1 MRRPSP
7 RTWNRAAAVEQKEC
21 AGGCAERI
29 LAGDLRAAAR
39 AISALETDQAF
50 ARELSSALWRSAQR
64 KPRLGITGSPGVGK
78 STLANA
84 LIALLRG
91 QGMRVGVVAVDP
103 SSPFSGGAVLGDR
116 VRMAVALDDPNVYI
130 RSVGSRGSL
139 GGLSSATSGIVQVL
153 EAFGV
158 DIVLIETVGMGQTGF
173 DIADISDTVALVLS
187 PESGDG
193 VQAMKAGVMEI
204 ADIYAVN
211 KADRPGADALA
222 AEVNALLSCVG
233 KPGEWQRP
241 VLKLCAKQGDGAEEL
256 LAAFNAH
263 RAFLAEYGL
272 PEERR
277 RHQIANEIKFIVE
290 GRVKS
295 LLERSPQHG
304 ELFALTCRV
313 LAGELDANEAADIL
327 LEGMAG
333 QI

>member
-1 MRRPSP
+1 MAQVHS
-7 RTWNRAAAVEQKEC
+7 
-21 AGGCAERI
+21 AGDVAKRI

-39 AISALETDQAF
+39 AISALESDAAF
-50 ARELSSALWRSAQR
+50 ARELSSALWHSTKR

-78 STLANA
+78 STLVNS

-91 QGMRVGVVAVDP
+91 QGQRVGVVAVDP

-116 VRMAVALDDPNVYI
+116 VRMAVALDDPDVYI

-139 GGLSSATSGIVQVL
+139 GGLSAATSGIVQVL

-158 DIVLIETVGMGQTGF
+158 DVVLIETVGMGQTGF
-173 DIADISDTVALVLS
+173 DIADISDSVALVLS
-187 PESGDG
+187 PESGDS

-222 AEVNALLSCVG
+222 AEVTALLSGVG

-241 VLKLCAKQGDGAEEL
+241 VLKLCAKQGEGAAEL
-256 LAAFNAH
+256 LAAFASH
-263 RAFLAEYGL
+263 REFLACNTL

-277 RHQIANEIKFIVE
+277 RHQIVNEIKFTVE

-295 LLERSPQHG
+295 LLERSPQNA
-304 ELFALTCRV
+304 ELSSLACRV
-313 LAGELDANEAADIL
+313 LAGELDVNGAADIIV
-327 LEGMAG
+327 EGMAG

>member
-1 MRRPSP
+1 M
-7 RTWNRAAAVEQKEC
+7 NEG
-21 AGGCAERI
+21 AGGYAGRI
-29 LAGDLRAAAR
+29 LAGELRAVAR
-39 AISALETDQAF
+39 AISALEADPSF
-50 ARELSSALWRSAQR
+50 GRELSSALWRSTQR

-78 STLANA
+78 STLTNA

-91 QGMRVGVVAVDP
+91 KGLRVGVVAVDP

-116 VRMAVALDDPNVYI
+116 VRMAVAEDDPGVYI

-153 EAFGV
+153 EAFGM

-173 DIADISDTVALVLS
+173 DIADISDTVVLVLS

-211 KADRPGADALA
+211 KADRPGAGALA
-222 AEVNALLSCVG
+222 AEISALLSPVE

-241 VLKLCAKQGDGAEEL
+241 VLKLCAKQSEGAEDL

-263 RAFLAEYGL
+263 REFVSEFGRT
-272 PEERR
+272 EERR
-277 RHQIANEIKFIVE
+277 RHQTANEIKFIVE

-295 LLERSPQHG
+295 ILERSPQRD
-304 ELFALTCRV
+304 ELLALARRV
-313 LAGELDANEAADIL
+313 IAGELDANEAADRL
-327 LEGMAG
+327 LERIAA